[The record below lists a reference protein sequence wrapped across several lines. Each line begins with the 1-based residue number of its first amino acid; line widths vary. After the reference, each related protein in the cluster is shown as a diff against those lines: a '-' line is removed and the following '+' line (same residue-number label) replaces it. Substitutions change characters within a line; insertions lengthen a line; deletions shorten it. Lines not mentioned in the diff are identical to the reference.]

1 MVPLGFSPEGA
12 MLVAPGIRGTVV
24 SNLTTGARHV
34 LEGQPD
40 DVFKFA
46 LSTDGKRFVSSTVNG
61 NVPIWDMTSG
71 KISCQLPARHGQGA
85 ATLMFSHDDTRS
97 LTGDQEDT
105 IRLRNMQTRE
115 LLQTIQGRGI
125 DAALNLGGI
134 ISVFKPSFIQND
146 AALQQIVL
154 WNVSANQR
162 AHQWSGGDRSLAF
175 TPNRRILASGSTK
188 GIITPWGVK

>member
-1 MVPLGFSPEGA
+1 MS
-12 MLVAPGIRGTVV
+12 
-24 SNLTTGARHV
+24 
-34 LEGQPD
+34 
-40 DVFKFA
+40 
-46 LSTDGKRFVSSTVNG
+46 LSG
-61 NVPIWDMTSG
+61 MTSG
-71 KISCQLPARHGQGA
+71 KILCQLPARHGQGA

-125 DAALNLGGI
+125 DAALSLGGTI
-134 ISVFKPSFIQND
+134 TVFKPSFIQND

>member
-1 MVPLGFSPEGA
+1 
-12 MLVAPGIRGTVV
+12 MLVAPGIRGTGV

-125 DAALNLGGI
+125 VLQPKVTCEL
-134 ISVFKPSFIQND
+134 PS
-146 AALQQIVL
+146 
-154 WNVSANQR
+154 R
-162 AHQWSGGDRSLAF
+162 
-175 TPNRRILASGSTK
+175 
-188 GIITPWGVK
+188 